1 MMVFWIVAALLI
13 AAALLFL
20 VPPLI
25 DKSGKKDVMDRNA
38 INVLLYKDQ
47 FKELEADLANGDIT
61 QDQYDQAKQDLERS
75 MLQDVSPEDV
85 AINKSVISAAMGSK
99 SAIAVAIIVP
109 LIAISLYNKLGSGE
123 PGLDPM
129 NARVDVQAEGHQG
142 TIEEQV
148 RKLQD
153 HLQSNPDDLEGWV
166 MLARSYYF
174 MKQYQAASD
183 AFGRAVT
190 MTQESEPQLLA
201 DYADAMAMANGR
213 SMTGTPFDLVKKAI
227 ALDPSHQKALWLAA
241 TATYQAQDYQATLG
255 YWNTLLKQFPK
266 GSENY
271 VQMLRNIAEVK
282 QLLGL
287 PIDDIL
293 AEIQGG
299 AQAAPASMV
308 GATAAGADTT
318 AAAGNMSVSGEVSLD
333 PALKGR
339 VAATDTV
346 FVFAR
351 AAQGPRMPL
360 AILRKQVSDLPITFS
375 LSDADA
381 MNPQMKLSNFPE
393 VVVGARISKSGNA
406 MPQSGDLKGST
417 SVVKAGAQG
426 LKIIIDSA
434 VP

>member
-13 AAALLFL
+13 IAALLFL
-20 VPPLI
+20 VPPLA
-25 DKSGKKDVMDRNA
+25 DKNAKKNSLDRND
-38 INVLLYKDQ
+38 INILLYKDQ
-47 FKELEADLANGDIT
+47 FKELENDLANGDIT
-61 QDQYDQAKQDLERS
+61 QDQYDQAKHDLERS
-75 MLQDVSPEDV
+75 LLQDVKPEEAPKQSMV
-85 AINKSVISAAMGSK
+85 GAAMGSK
-99 SAIAVAIIVP
+99 SAIAVAVLVP
-109 LIAISLYNKLGSGE
+109 VIAISLYNKLGSGE
-123 PGLDPM
+123 AGLDPM
-129 NARVDVQAEGHQG
+129 NARIDVQAEGHQG

-183 AFGRAVT
+183 AFGRAAA
-190 MTQESEPQLLA
+190 MTNESEPQLLA

-213 SMTGTPFDLVKKAI
+213 SMAGTPYELVKKAI
-227 ALDPSHQKALWLAA
+227 ALDPNHQKALWLAA
-241 TATYQAQDYQATLG
+241 TATYQAQDYATTLQ

-266 GSENY
+266 GSDNY
-271 VQMLRNIAEVK
+271 IQMLRNIAEVK
-282 QLLGL
+282 QLLGQ

-299 AQAAPASMV
+299 AQAAPAGMMTS
-308 GATAAGADTT
+308 ASGADGSSSDS
-318 AAAGNMSVSGEVSLD
+318 AGGGSVSGEVSLD
-333 PALKGR
+333 PALQGR
-339 VAATDTV
+339 VSPTDTV

-360 AILRKQVSDLPITFS
+360 AILRKQVSDLPITFK

-381 MNPQMKLSNFPE
+381 MNPQMKISNFPE

-406 MPQSGDLKGST
+406 MPQSGDLKGGT
-417 SVVKAGAQG
+417 SPVKVGAQG
-426 LKIIIDSA
+426 LKIVIDSA